1 MPNGEPGGGGET
13 GAEEPRSRSPIRAS
27 KVSGTAAFLW
37 RGGAPKAPVAASAA
51 EGGCCSGSRPSELTT
66 LRQRPPLAV
75 VAEQDAYDDQLSD
88 DNRQME
94 GDRERDPASV
104 ECRPCS
110 CAGG

>member
-1 MPNGEPGGGGET
+1 MPNGVPGSRGET
-13 GAEEPRSRSPIRAS
+13 GEEPRSRRPIRAS
-27 KVSGTAAFLW
+27 RVSGTAAFPW
-37 RGGAPKAPVAASAA
+37 RDIAPKAA
-51 EGGCCSGSRPSELTT
+51 SGSLPSELTT